1 MDSKNLRGC
10 ALFSSIAIGFS
21 QLDPLSFFLLF
32 AGSVVGLIFGCVP
45 GLSGSIALTLAIP
58 LTFTMTS
65 IQAFASFMGIFVG
78 GCSGGLISAILIG
91 VPGTPSSLTT
101 VFDGY
106 PMAQKGQPGKA
117 LGVAIFCSFLGSL
130 FGFLALFWIA
140 EPLSRIAI
148 KFGPIELF
156 SINLFA
162 ISLVSVLAG
171 KDLLKGWV
179 VALIGIL
186 LGMVGMSEVD
196 GIQRM
201 TLGIGKLNSGISA
214 TPAMVGLFVIGS
226 LFSASLAD
234 KGYVDTSKIMDYR
247 IHGLGF
253 SLKEAK
259 EQGLN
264 FLRSALIGLGIGI
277 LPGIGGVTSNLVAY
291 TVAKSSS
298 KHPELFGTGHIGGV
312 VASETANNA
321 SVGGAMI
328 PFLALGIPGDGF
340 TALLMGGLTLHGFIA
355 GPILFTANSHFVYAI
370 FACLLLS
377 AVITVL
383 VEYTGLPLLV
393 KSLKVPK
400 HILMPIIMVM
410 IMVGCISV
418 NNRIFECW
426 IMLFFGIISYILRK
440 YKFSITPVVLGFMLG
455 PQIEVGLRRGLM
467 IARNDVSVF
476 FTNPVSLTFILLA
489 VLGTLFLLRQNNRNE
504 ARLRAHAAKSGTIL
518 EEDVD
523 D

>member
-1 MDSKNLRGC
+1 
-10 ALFSSIAIGFS
+10 
-21 QLDPLSFFLLF
+21 
-32 AGSVVGLIFGCVP
+32 
-45 GLSGSIALTLAIP
+45 
-58 LTFTMTS
+58 MTP

-117 LGVAIFCSFLGSL
+117 LGTAIFCSFIGSL

-148 KFGPIELF
+148 KFGPVELF

-171 KDLLKGWV
+171 KDLLKGWI
-179 VALIGIL
+179 VALVGIL

-201 TLGIGKLNSGISA
+201 TLGIGRLNSGISA

-234 KGYVDTSKIMDYR
+234 KGYVDTSKIMDYK

-259 EQGLN
+259 QQAWN
-264 FLRSALIGLGIGI
+264 FIRSAAIGLGIGI

-298 KHPELFGTGHIGGV
+298 KTPELYGTGYIGGI
-312 VASETANNA
+312 VAPESSNNA
-321 SVGGAMI
+321 SVGGSMI

-355 GPILFTANSHFVYAI
+355 GPILFTQNAHFVYAI
-370 FACLLLS
+370 FASLLLG
-377 AVITVL
+377 AIFTAI
-383 VEYTGLPLLV
+383 VEYLGLPLLV

-426 IMLFFGIISYILRK
+426 IMLFFGVVSYVFRK
-440 YKFSITPVVLGFMLG
+440 YKFSITPIVLGFMLG
-455 PQIEVGLRRGLM
+455 PQLEVGLRRGLM
-467 IARNDVSVF
+467 IAKNDVSVF
-476 FTNPVSLTFILLA
+476 FTKPVSLTFIVLA
-489 VLGTLFLLRQNNRNE
+489 VVSTLFLLSQNKRNE
-504 ARLRAHAAKSGTIL
+504 ARLKAHAAKAGKNIK
-518 EEDVD
+518 EEDIED
-523 D
+523 